1 MNPDNKLPTEQH
13 SNISQ
18 EEFLKLVKDLNST
31 QTFDVTF
38 TNGSTY
44 SFKEL
49 TTNQLKQLV
58 KAIVDSPLTQA
69 EFNNTLFQIM
79 KESCLDQ
86 NVDFAAY
93 NIVDRLIFCLTTRIH
108 SLSDSFT
115 LTTEKKTYAVKLD
128 EVLNSLHACLQNNTI
143 TFQDSTTTK
152 GEITLTYGL
161 PTLKVEEQLN
171 KEIYKNKDIN
181 VETAEDLR
189 KILGEAFINE
199 IAKSIKTAK
208 IKDSVIDF
216 NTQNF
221 KVRLNILEQLPALV
235 MQDVI
240 TFIEKYKKEIE
251 NSLRLDEDTILPIDG
266 SLFSLR

>member
-1 MNPDNKLPTEQH
+1 MNSDNKASNEQI

-18 EEFLKLVKDLNST
+18 EEFLKLVKDLNASE
-31 QTFDVTF
+31 TFDVTF
-38 TNGSTY
+38 TNGNTHT
-44 SFKEL
+44 FKEL

-69 EFNNTLFQIM
+69 EFNNTLFEIM
-79 KESCLDQ
+79 KESCV
-86 NVDFAAY
+86 NKEVDFTTY
-93 NIVDRLIFCLTTRIH
+93 NVIDRLIFCLTTRIH

-115 LTTEKKTYAVKLD
+115 LTTEKKTYNVKLKQ
-128 EVLNSLHACLQNNTI
+128 VLNSVISCLRDNKEI
-143 TFQDSTTTK
+143 FEDSTTTK
-152 GEITLTYGL
+152 GDITLTYGL

-189 KILGEAFINE
+189 KVLGEAFINE
-199 IAKSIKTAK
+199 IAKSIKNAK
-208 IKDSVIDF
+208 IKDSLLDF
-216 NTQNF
+216 TTQNF
-221 KVRLNILEQLPALV
+221 KTRLNVLEQLPALV

-251 NSLRLDEDTILPIDG
+251 NSLRLDENTILPIDG